1 MRKILVSVV
10 SVAGLLAVVLALA
23 TSPASAERS
32 VVTIDTGA
40 ADGDAD
46 VPAGVYTV
54 SWETIGGCNPGAQTS
69 GSSGS
74 VSLTVTADNEVNDPA
89 APVVLELEGDP
100 ERDFVTVNDDCSYEW
115 SGGFADAATNAQ
127 CQLVSGGAGIPDP
140 DADEATADTPAN
152 IALTIAEVGGTSAC
166 APGGQIVVTVTDGT
180 FVRGPQTA
188 GADTAD
194 VTEDDVF
201 ADDKDDGVT
210 GGAIEETTFTVT
222 AVPVANSK
230 VVCQGV
236 AAETEVN
243 DLSAT
248 VAKLNVVGNEAVLD
262 GELTPVNCRYNVEV
276 ELPDGFKATSIGSN
290 KARRQSAVDVAA
302 TDGVAEN
309 AFAPKVNVAVRNVYL
324 IQTVIGDANGGTA
337 SYWLGWPPPEGPS
350 KDPRCVP
357 GLPGDLRRQIGITSE
372 TFVNLRSGT
381 FNINAAITS
390 NADGIAANALDKKAV
405 QCYAVTYVSN
415 LPDHCEAE
423 NPTNGASSNLATDAD
438 DDGNVRVDMVIT
450 CSDPADDAADDMG
463 GADDMDDAADDIDDG
478 ADDIDDG
485 ADDMDD
491 MDDGA
496 DDMDDAVDRTV
507 LTAAETKAAC
517 EGQGL
522 PDDYVGP
529 PAVCITG

>member
-1 MRKILVSVV
+1 MRKILIGVV

-40 ADGDAD
+40 AAGTDD

-54 SWETIGGCNPGAQTS
+54 SWETIGGCDPGAQTS
-69 GSSGS
+69 GRSGS
-74 VSLTVTADNEVNDPA
+74 VSLTVVADNEVEIPA
-89 APVVLELEGDP
+89 APVVLELQGDP
-100 ERDFVTVNDDCSYEW
+100 ERDFVTVNDDCTYEW
-115 SGGFADAATNAQ
+115 SGGFTDAATNAQ
-127 CQLVSGGAGIPDP
+127 CQLVSGEAGIPDP
-140 DADEATADTPAN
+140 DDANAAADTPAS
-152 IALTIAEVGGTSAC
+152 IALTIAEDDDEVPAC

-180 FVRGPQTA
+180 FVPAPQTA
-188 GADTAD
+188 GADTE
-194 VTEDDVF
+194 VTTDDEYG
-201 ADDKDDGVT
+201 DEKDDGVT

-236 AAETEVN
+236 AAETEV
-243 DLSAT
+243 DDFSDT
-248 VAKLNVVGNEAVLD
+248 VAKLNVVGNQAVLD

-276 ELPDGFKATSIGSN
+276 QLPDGFKATSIGSN
-290 KARRQSAVDVAA
+290 KARGQSAV
-302 TDGVAEN
+302 GN
-309 AFAPKVNVAVRNVYL
+309 KIAPTVNVAVRNVYL

-337 SYWLGWPPPEGPS
+337 SYWLGWPPPEGPN

-372 TFVNLRSGT
+372 TFVELRSGT
-381 FNINAAITS
+381 FNINAAITG
-390 NADGIAANALDKKAV
+390 NADGIDANALDKKAV

-415 LPDHCEAE
+415 LPDHCEAA

-438 DDGNVRVDMVIT
+438 DDGNVRVDMTIT

-463 GADDMDDAADDIDDG
+463 GADDMDDG
-478 ADDIDDG
+478 A
-485 ADDMDD
+485 DD